1 MCADAIS
8 FTLALPDGRNQNQS
22 PKQDRQQTFMK
33 KFQIAFAALFALSNI
48 ASGQEAVSKPTPSP
62 ASSPASQ
69 IETPSAASTPAT
81 ATAQSVEVTA
91 QELDISREAIV
102 PSLGATRY
110 TVGPDRLDSQAQ
122 GENALFNETIL
133 RFPGV
138 ARDSFGQLHIRGEH
152 ANLQYRIDDVLLPE
166 SIPGFG
172 PELATRFADNISL
185 MTGALPAQFGFRQ
198 TGVVDIH
205 TKTGAGFTGNEASI
219 YVGSFDTI
227 SESLERGGV
236 TGRLSYY
243 LTQNYL
249 HNGIG
254 IENPTRSSNPI
265 HDNTDQ
271 FKQFGY
277 FSYIID
283 DSSRFTLLVSDTH
296 NNFEIPN
303 NPGQTPSFND
313 MGRTTFNSAKL
324 NENQAED
331 SAYEILT
338 YQKKADDVNFQA
350 SIFNRYSSVL
360 FQPDNVGDLMFNG
373 VAARVDRDILS
384 NGVEFDASYRLS
396 AEHTIRGGLIF
407 TAQHATV
414 DTATLVFP
422 VDANGNQKSTTP
434 LRIVDNNDKW
444 GYFYGFY
451 LQDEWKPFD
460 QLTVNFGGRLDFENA
475 FVDENQFSPRANIVY
490 QPCDSTTLHLGYA
503 RYFTPPPLES
513 VSQSTISKFTGTTNE
528 PAIKKDSPVTA
539 ERAHYFDAGV
549 TQKIMEGWNVGLDG
563 FYKSSHST
571 IDEGQ
576 FGPALIFSSFNYKRG
591 RIYGGEFTT
600 NFDHGPISA
609 WGNVAWEWARG
620 THWSSS
626 QFLFGPEEY
635 EFVKKHWIFLDHD
648 QRVTSSAGISYTWN
662 DWKLS
667 PEFLYGYGLR
677 RGFVNTKS
685 VPDYYT
691 VNLSLQRYLKIPQI
705 PGSFKIRFDVVNLF
719 DTIYELRDGSGI
731 GVFAPQFGQR
741 RGFYGTV
748 AYDF

>member
-1 MCADAIS
+1 MKNFPITFGAILLM
-8 FTLALPDGRNQNQS
+8 TRIITA
-22 PKQDRQQTFMK
+22 
-33 KFQIAFAALFALSNI
+33 
-48 ASGQEAVSKPTPSP
+48 QEAVSTLPAPTTTARS
-62 ASSPASQ
+62 
-69 IETPSAASTPAT
+69 TSTPAPSPSASPET
-81 ATAQSVEVTA
+81 ATAQSVQVTSN
-91 QELDISREAIV
+91 ELDASREAIV

-110 TVGPDRLDSQAQ
+110 TIGPDRLDSQAQ
-122 GENALFNETIL
+122 GENAPFNQTIL
-133 RFPGV
+133 RFPAV
-138 ARDSFGQLHIRGEH
+138 AQDSFGQLHVRGEH

-198 TGVVDIH
+198 TAVIDIH
-205 TKTGAGFTGNEASI
+205 TKTGAAFTNSEASI

-283 DSSRFTLLVSDTH
+283 DTSRVTLLASNTH

-303 NPGQTPSFND
+303 RPGQMPVFND
-313 MGRTTFNSAKL
+313 MGRTNFNSATL

-384 NGVEFDASYRLS
+384 NGAEFDASYRLS

-414 DTATLVFP
+414 DTATQVFC
-422 VDANGNQKSTTP
+422 VNANGTQIPCGTQISPFTP
-434 LRIVDNNDKW
+434 KRIVDNNDKW

-460 QLTVNFGGRLDFENA
+460 QLTVNFGGRLDFVNA

-563 FYKSSHST
+563 FYKSAHST
-571 IDEGQ
+571 LDEGQ
-576 FGPALIFSSFNYKRG
+576 FGPALIFSTFNYKRG

-626 QFLFGPEEY
+626 QFLFGPDQY
-635 EFVKKHWIFLDHD
+635 KFVKKHWIFLDHD

-691 VNLSLQRYLKIPQI
+691 VNLSLQRYLKIPQV

-719 DTIYELRDGSGI
+719 DEIYKLRDNSGI